1 MGIKITLD
9 TSLQASQSSRFV
21 FVAIF
26 LSYIFKESAEQQ
38 IKFHPGYC
46 LNLSVLIPLVPHILG
61 SDLVFSVVLLAC
73 CCSMKSWYSEALST
87 KFSLV
92 SSLSSLFSELV
103 FVPWSVL
110 SE

>member
-1 MGIKITLD
+1 MGIKIALD

-46 LNLSVLIPLVPHILG
+46 LNLSELIPLV
-61 SDLVFSVVLLAC
+61 A
-73 CCSMKSWYSEALST
+73 
-87 KFSLV
+87 KFSSYFKVRFGFLCSASGLLLLNEV
-92 SSLSSLFSELV
+92 A
-103 FVPWSVL
+103 VL
-110 SE
+110 